1 MAEGWWDAQVLD
13 RARLAP
19 LAEDVVRRALAARE
33 RNAFPHAL
41 LLVGPAGL
49 GRELAAVEIAALLV
63 CPDLDEPWCDTPASR
78 RVRAGTHPDVT
89 AVHPTGAAER
99 IAIAQVR
106 ELVEAAAGRPFEGDR
121 RIWILDGVEAGRFGA
136 EAANAFLK
144 TLEEPPPH
152 VVFLLLAS
160 NPTAVLPTIRSRC
173 QRLLLPGPSAAAV
186 RLGLDGRASEPG
198 VGGGDAGALLLVEA
212 RTALEAALDGEP
224 RPMLRLAETLPSGP
238 DAFSIVAAASLSLAA
253 GSPGERADELT
264 RLAAD
269 LLRLEHRSRRLNLA
283 PGRQLVARLAALVR
297 DA

>member
-1 MAEGWWDAQVLD
+1 MADGWWHPEALD
-13 RARLAP
+13 RQRLAP
-19 LAEDVVRRALAARE
+19 LVSDAVERARAARD
-33 RNAFPHAL
+33 RDAFPHAL

-63 CPDLDEPWCDTPASR
+63 CSDLDQPWLDTPAAR
-78 RVRAGTHPDVT
+78 RVRSGTHPDVT
-89 AVHPTGAAER
+89 AVHPTGAAGR

-106 ELVEAAAGRPFEGDR
+106 ELVDAAAGRPFEGER
-121 RIWILDGVEAGRFGA
+121 RVWILAGVEAGRFGA

-152 VVFLLLAS
+152 VVFLLLAE

-173 QRLLLPGPSAAAV
+173 QRLLLPGPSAAAA
-186 RLGLDGRASEPG
+186 RLGLDRPAPELR
-198 VGGGDAGALLLVEA
+198 VGGDDAASLLVEA
-212 RTALEAALDGEP
+212 RTALEAALDGEV
-224 RPMLRLAETLPSGP
+224 RPMLRLSETLPS
-238 DAFSIVAAASLSLAA
+238 DADALSIVAAASLSIAA
-253 GSPGERADELT
+253 ASSGERADELT